1 MNQTQRHEK
10 ILNLVKQK
18 GFMSIDELVES
29 CDVTPQTI
37 RRDLNYLSNA
47 GMLSRYHGGAGLAT
61 SWENT
66 PYQDRKAQQKGAKEK
81 IAEAVASMIPDGASL
96 FINIG
101 TTTELIATKLLN
113 HRNLHVVTNNIH
125 VATILSAKEDFSVI
139 IAAGE
144 VRYRDG
150 GIIGEAT
157 CDFISQ
163 FRMDYGIIGIS
174 GISAD
179 GALLDFDYREV
190 KVSQAIL
197 KHTRHAILATDSS
210 KFERHAMVEQ
220 GHLSQVD
227 CLVSDAKPPES
238 IADILRENKIEF
250 VNVG

>member
-1 MNQTQRHEK
+1 MNQTRRNELIVSLIKQR
-10 ILNLVKQK
+10 
-18 GFMSIDELVES
+18 GFMSIDDLVSE

-37 RRDLNYLSNA
+37 RRDLNQLAEA
-47 GMLSRYHGGAGLAT
+47 GLISRYHGGAGINA

-66 PYQDRKAQQKGAKEK
+66 PYQDRKTFNKSVKER
-81 IAEAVASMIPDGASL
+81 IAEAIANMIPDGASL

-101 TTTELIATKLLN
+101 TTTELVASKLLN

-163 FRMDYGIIGIS
+163 FQMDYGIIGIS

-179 GALLDFDYREV
+179 GALLDFDFREV

-197 KHTRHAILATDSS
+197 KNSRNVILAADAS
-210 KFERHAMVEQ
+210 KLERCAMVKQ
-220 GHLSQVD
+220 GHISQVNY
-227 CLVSDAKPPES
+227 LVCDELPPTE
-238 IADILRENKIEF
+238 IQEIIKQNGITFIKA
-250 VNVG
+250 

>member
-10 ILNLVKQK
+10 IVGLIKLH
-18 GFMSIDELVES
+18 GFMSIDDLVSACE
-29 CDVTPQTI
+29 VTPQTI
-37 RRDLNYLSNA
+37 RRDLNQLAEN
-47 GMLSRYHGGAGLAT
+47 GVVSRYHGGAGLNR

-66 PYQDRKAQQKGAKEK
+66 PYQERKTQNSEVKEK
-81 IAEAVASMIPDGASL
+81 IAEAVAAMIPDGASL

-101 TTTELIATKLLN
+101 TTTEMIATKLLN
-113 HRNLHVVTNNIH
+113 HKNLHVVTNNIH

-174 GISAD
+174 GISSD
-179 GALLDFDYREV
+179 GALLDFDFREV

-197 KHTRHAILATDSS
+197 EHTQHVILAADYS
-210 KFERHAMVEQ
+210 KFERRAMVEQ
-220 GHLSQVD
+220 GHISQVD
-227 CLVSDAKPPES
+227 CLVCDKTPPPS
-238 IADILRENKIEF
+238 ISKIIDENNITF
-250 VNVG
+250 VKA

>member
-10 ILNLVKQK
+10 IIALIKQH
-18 GFMSIDELVES
+18 GFMSIDDLVS
-29 CDVTPQTI
+29 TCAVTPQTI
-37 RRDLNYLSNA
+37 RRDLNQLANT
-47 GMLSRYHGGAGLAT
+47 GVISRYHGGAGLNR

-66 PYQDRKAQQKGAKEK
+66 PYQERKTQNSDVKEK
-81 IAEAVASMIPDGASL
+81 IADAVAAMIPDGASL

-113 HRNLHVVTNNIH
+113 HSNLHVVTNNIH

-179 GALLDFDYREV
+179 GALLDFDFREV

-197 KHTRHAILATDSS
+197 EHTQHVILAADYS
-210 KFERHAMVEQ
+210 KFERRAMVEQ
-220 GHLSQVD
+220 GHISQVD
-227 CLVSDAKPPES
+227 CLVCDQPPPPAIKKIIE
-238 IADILRENKIEF
+238 ENNIKF
-250 VNVG
+250 VKA

>member
-1 MNQTQRHEK
+1 MNQSQRHEK
-10 ILNLVKQK
+10 IVHLLKQN
-18 GFMSIDELVES
+18 GFMSIDDLVSS
-29 CDVTPQTI
+29 CSVTPQTI
-37 RRDLNYLSNA
+37 RRDLTQMAES
-47 GMLSRYHGGAGLAT
+47 GVVSRYHGGAGLNR
-61 SWENT
+61 SSENT
-66 PYQDRKAQQKGAKEK
+66 PYQERKTQNKETKEK
-81 IAEAVASMIPDGASL
+81 IAEAVAAMIPDGASL

-101 TTTELIATKLLN
+101 TTTELVATKLLQ
-113 HRNLHVVTNNIH
+113 HKNLHIVTNNIH

-144 VRYRDG
+144 VRFRDG

-179 GALLDFDYREV
+179 GALLDFDFREV

-197 KHTRHAILATDSS
+197 EHTQTVILAADYS
-210 KFERHAMVEQ
+210 KFERRAMVEQ

-227 CLVSDAKPPES
+227 CFVCDKQPPER
-238 IADILRENKIEF
+238 IINIIKENDIEF
-250 VNVG
+250 VQA

>member
-1 MNQTQRHEK
+1 MNQTQRHDK
-10 ILNLVKQK
+10 ILTMITQR
-18 GFMSIDELVES
+18 GFMSIDELVEQ
-29 CDVTPQTI
+29 CAVTPQTI
-37 RRDLNYLSNA
+37 RRDLNQLAEA
-47 GMLSRYHGGAGLAT
+47 GVLSRYHGGAGINK

-66 PYQDRKAQQKGAKEK
+66 PYQERKNHNRHIKEK
-81 IAEAVASMIPDGASL
+81 IADAVAAMIPDGASL

-101 TTTELIATKLLN
+101 TTTEMIATKLLN
-113 HRNLHVVTNNIH
+113 HKNLHVVTNNIH
-125 VATILSAKEDFSVI
+125 VATILSAKEDFTVI

-179 GALLDFDYREV
+179 GALLDFDFREV

-197 KHTRHAILATDSS
+197 KHTRKAILAADYS
-210 KFERHAMVEQ
+210 KFERYAMVEQ

-227 CLVSDAKPPES
+227 CMVCDKTPPPS
-238 IADILRENKIEF
+238 IKKIIDENNITF
-250 VNVG
+250 VKA